1 MSATF
6 MEAPQTEPRILRQ
19 PLCALLAA
27 PPGPARDILLS
38 SLAATG
44 IGVDLHAVDDLPR
57 AFDALG
63 RRAFDCAMIDA
74 RLGIDDGTAL
84 MDGLYAVGADTPLII
99 VTDGDPAANGR
110 ALMEAGVADCIDRH
124 ELTGE
129 RLWRCLYNAVR
140 AHRVAERLART
151 ERNFIARAA
160 LDGVT
165 RLPNREQF
173 FAHLSAT
180 IGDAGQGR
188 SAIALLIFDING
200 FHDFNRTMGHGAGD
214 RLLRLAAER
223 MAHGLRGACFLARI
237 GNDEFAVVLRR
248 GAAGAQALAA
258 ARHLLQSLNEPFVTD
273 GREISLSASAG
284 IALFPAH
291 GDSADGLLRN
301 AEFALRAAKRGG
313 EDIVIYSADDKA
325 ADPER
330 AMLGQDLRLA
340 IERRELE
347 LAYQPKIDMKR
358 RCVIGVEALLRW
370 RHGTRGV
377 ILPDTFIPLA
387 EQTGMIDPITL
398 WVLDTAL
405 AQCRVWRRAGRD
417 LTVSVNLSALTL
429 RDVAFPDSVA
439 SLLRKRQA
447 DPGRLILEITESAII
462 LDAARA
468 RAIVKR
474 LAAMGVRVAIDDF
487 GTGYSSLATIRELPL
502 NEIKIDKSFVM
513 NMRQNPDD
521 AAIVRTI
528 VELGLNLGLQVVAE
542 GVEDAE
548 TFEMLA
554 SLGCSEAQG
563 YYMGRPADIGAL
575 EAWLRESPWGLPED
589 SDSPDAEQAKPRR
602 ARSGR
607 AGARRRARPRGR
619 VKSRDDEI

>member
-1 MSATF
+1 
-6 MEAPQTEPRILRQ
+6 MEAPQTAPRVLRQ

-27 PPGPARDILLS
+27 PPGPGRDGLLAS
-38 SLAATG
+38 MAATG
-44 IGVDLHAVDDLPR
+44 IDLDLHTVDDLPR

-63 RRAFDCAMIDA
+63 RRVFDCALIDA
-74 RLGIDDGTAL
+74 NLGFGDGAAL
-84 MDGLYAVGADTPLII
+84 MEGLNAVGADTPLVMI
-99 VTDGDPAANGR
+99 TDGDPGDNGR
-110 ALMEAGVADCIDRH
+110 ALMEAGVADCVDRA
-124 ELTGE
+124 ELSGE
-129 RLWRCLYNAVR
+129 RLWRCVFNVVR
-140 AHRVAERLART
+140 AHRVAQRLART

-173 FAHLSAT
+173 FAHVAAT
-180 IGDAGQGR
+180 IGEAEHGR
-188 SAIALLIFDING
+188 SPIALLVFDING

-223 MAHGLRGACFLARI
+223 MAQGLRGACFLARL

-258 ARHLLQSLNEPFVTD
+258 ARHLLQALSEPFVSD

-291 GDSADGLLRN
+291 GDTADTLLRN

-313 EDIVIYSADDKA
+313 DGIVVYSADDKA
-325 ADPER
+325 ADPEQ
-330 AMLGQDLRLA
+330 AMLAQDLRLA
-340 IERRELE
+340 IERKELE

-358 RCVIGVEALLRW
+358 RCVVGVEALLRW
-370 RHGTRGV
+370 RHTQRGM
-377 ILPDTFIPLA
+377 IYPDTFIPLA

-405 AQCRVWRRAGRD
+405 TQSRAWRRAGRD
-417 LTVSVNLSALTL
+417 LTVSVNLSPLTL

-439 SLLRKRQA
+439 ALLRKRQA
-447 DPGRLILEITESAII
+447 DPGLLVLEITESTII

-468 RAIVKR
+468 RTIVKR

-487 GTGYSSLATIRELPL
+487 GTGYSSLATIRELPVD
-502 NEIKIDKSFVM
+502 EIKVDKSFVM

-528 VELGLNLGLQVVAE
+528 VELGHNLGLRIVAE

-554 SLGCSEAQG
+554 SLGCTEAQG
-563 YYMGRPADIGAL
+563 YYMCRPTDNLSL
-575 EAWLRESPWGLPED
+575 ETWLRESPWGVPED
-589 SDSPDAEQAKPRR
+589 IEGAEQTTVKPRR
-602 ARSGR
+602 TRAGR
-607 AGARRRARPRGR
+607 ASIRRRTRAR
-619 VKSRDDEI
+619 VKSRDEI